1 MLFQELPVAGAYLLE
16 LERHADERG
25 FFARCFA
32 EEEFARYGLPTR
44 YPHSN
49 LSHNSR
55 KGTLRGMH
63 YTVAPSEEA
72 KVVRCVAGAIHDVL
86 VDVRP
91 DSVTRHRW
99 TSAELSRANG
109 RALYVPAGVAHG
121 FLTLT
126 DETDVLYLMGDAYR
140 PENARGFRWNDP
152 SFAIE
157 WPAEPRV
164 IGARDAEYPDY
175 ELT

>member
-16 LERHADERG
+16 LEPHADERG

-49 LSHNSR
+49 LSHSSR

-91 DSVTRHRW
+91 GSPTRHRW

-109 RALYVPAGVAHG
+109 RALFVPAGVAHG
-121 FLTLT
+121 FLTLA

-152 SFAIE
+152 SFAID